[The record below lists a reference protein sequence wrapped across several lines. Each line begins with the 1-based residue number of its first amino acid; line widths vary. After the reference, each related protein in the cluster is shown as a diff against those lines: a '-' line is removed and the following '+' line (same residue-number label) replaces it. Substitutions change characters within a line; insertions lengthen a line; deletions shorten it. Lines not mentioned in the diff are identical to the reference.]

1 LDFPTRHDKAPA
13 KLVGALSLSLP
24 HDNLIPMHQK
34 RKVFVYIATSLDGYI
49 AEPNDGMA
57 FLDVATDGDQDY
69 CYHDFISGID
79 TVILGRKT
87 FDWVMTQVPENP
99 HKERT
104 TYVIS
109 RTARPSAGNLHYRS
123 DIPAL
128 VAELRTQ
135 PGKHIFVDGGA
146 EVVHTCLQA
155 GLVDELIISVMP
167 VLLGDGVQLWRDGRP
182 TLTLKL
188 VSAIPYPKGVVKLHY
203 VRDDGANS

>member
-1 LDFPTRHDKAPA
+1 MEDR
-13 KLVGALSLSLP
+13 
-24 HDNLIPMHQK
+24 
-34 RKVFVYIATSLDGYI
+34 RKVYVYIATSLDGYI
-49 AEPNDGMA
+49 AEPNDGMG

-69 CYHDFISGID
+69 GYYDFISGID

-109 RTARPSAGNLHYRS
+109 RQARPSVENLHYRS

-128 VAELRTQ
+128 IMELQSQ
-135 PGKHIFVDGGA
+135 PGKGIFVDGGA

-155 GLVDELIISVMP
+155 GLIDELIISVMP

-182 TLTLKL
+182 KLPLKL

-203 VRDDGANS
+203 VRGDDTNS